1 MKHRNTYPSLL
12 LTLALAIMPLTGQAA
27 AKGETLAKAKGCMAC
42 HSVDKKIVGP
52 AYKEVA
58 KKYKGDAKA
67 TTQLHDKVRKGGKG
81 VWGQIPMPPQT
92 AVSDADLKTIIAWI
106 LAH

>member
-1 MKHRNTYPSLL
+1 MMSRNMHYSLAL
-12 LTLALAIMPLTGQAA
+12 SLALAIAPLTVQAA
-27 AKGETLAKAKGCMAC
+27 IKGETLAKAKGCMAC

-67 TTQLHDKVRKGGKG
+67 PGHLFQKVRKGGKG
-81 VWGQIPMPPQT
+81 VWGQVPMPPQT
-92 AVSDADLKTIIAWI
+92 APSDDELKSI
-106 LAH
+106 LAWVLAH